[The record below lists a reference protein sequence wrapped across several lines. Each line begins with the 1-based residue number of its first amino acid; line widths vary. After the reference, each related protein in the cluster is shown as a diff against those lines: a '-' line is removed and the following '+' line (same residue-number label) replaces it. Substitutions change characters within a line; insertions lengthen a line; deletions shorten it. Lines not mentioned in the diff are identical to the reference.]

1 MAICN
6 IAVEDSLAE
15 TSYRVTFRDNI
26 VIIVS
31 VKVINYFLEYSYK
44 ILVSQNLRWNTTLGD
59 KNQLN
64 SFN

>member
-15 TSYRVTFRDNI
+15 TSYKVTFRDNI

-44 ILVSQNLRWNTTLGD
+44 ILVSQNLRWNTTYGE
-59 KNQLN
+59 KT
-64 SFN
+64 S